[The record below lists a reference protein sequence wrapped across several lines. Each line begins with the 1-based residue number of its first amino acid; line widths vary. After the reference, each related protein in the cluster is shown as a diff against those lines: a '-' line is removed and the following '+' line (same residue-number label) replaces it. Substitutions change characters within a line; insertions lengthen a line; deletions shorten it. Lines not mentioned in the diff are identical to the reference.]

1 MTHFL
6 KELGPQLLQKG
17 WPIVEVPP
25 GQKGP
30 KRLGWQSAPM
40 SSALINGATADYSI
54 GILCGLEGS
63 RVCGLDFDIPDEALA
78 DRVQRMVDRTFPQWA
93 GYAMERIGR
102 APKFLLVVKAAEA
115 GWRKMST
122 AEYEKD
128 GMKAQL
134 EVLGAGQQFL
144 AYGIHPETKK
154 PYTWPVSVVTG
165 EPCDTPPEDLPTVT
179 REDVL
184 RLMEACEREFEAA
197 GWTRRG
203 GARMASGASA
213 VAPSDTIPVPVLP
226 PVPGVTLEKAEAVIR
241 ALQPSYSKGSYS
253 EWLALGMALH
263 HQFEGS
269 PEALAL
275 WDRLSFDFGA
285 DAYEGGACERKWA
298 SFRAQKADGV
308 TFRSFLKAYEE
319 KMGPL
324 VHKLNE
330 TGLFYRALHYHGNR
344 MAWIP
349 QKGVWYAFDKEARR
363 WDTVLGETLV
373 GETICVDVIE
383 RGLKAE
389 IDVAP
394 DGSDLRKAIASFYAK
409 CLSNEVAMMDRVKR
423 RLRSCGEVSHRLE
436 EFDARPEFFLCGNG
450 VLDLSDPE
458 HPRLREN
465 APELCLLRSSPV
477 AYDPRAD
484 CPVWRR
490 TVRQILGDDDEKVRF
505 VQKLMGAALVG
516 EPRDAK
522 LVILRGVGAN
532 GKSLFLNT
540 LASVFGGYAET
551 LGEES
556 LLGKGGLGDG
566 GGRARSDLAKL
577 YGARFVYCAETTEG
591 GRLREADIK
600 RMTGGDCFAV
610 RAPYDRA
617 DVTIRPSWRL
627 IMVTNHLPVIKGDD
641 DGIWRRIADIDCPR
655 NFERDPD
662 IKEDPMLAAKCR
674 AELPGILNWLI
685 EGLRL
690 HRAEGVK
697 PPKSVLRAV
706 EEYRSEMDDVGSW
719 FVSRMVRDTSLPDDF
734 EIRDSELY
742 ANFRAFMEA
751 SGERSTTSM
760 AMFRRRMGRLAKSG
774 KLMDAEVS
782 GRPTW
787 RRSSNTYRLRG
798 YRFRAAEDDVATAED
813 WDDFI

>member
-1 MTHFL
+1 MTQFL
-6 KELGPQLLQKG
+6 KEYGPQLLQKG

-40 SSALINGATADYSI
+40 SAALINGATASYSI

-63 RVCGLDFDIPDEALA
+63 RVCGLDFDVPDEDLA
-78 DRVQRMVDRTFPQWA
+78 NRVHERLEREFPELS
-93 GYAMERIGR
+93 GFAMERIGR
-102 APKFLLVVKAAEA
+102 APKFLLVARAAEA

-144 AYGIHPETKK
+144 AYGIHPDTKK
-154 PYTWPVSVVTG
+154 PYTWPFSVLNG
-165 EPCDTPPEDLPTVT
+165 EPCDTSPEDLPTVT
-179 REDVL
+179 REEVE
-184 RLMEACEREFEAA
+184 RLMQACERLFEES
-197 GWTRRG
+197 GWRRRDG
-203 GARMASGASA
+203 SYGAR
-213 VAPSDTIPVPVLP
+213 TISTVPQGDEIPRPIVP
-226 PVPGVTLEKAEAVIR
+226 PVPGVTLAKAEAVIR
-241 ALQPSYSKGSYS
+241 ALQPSYSKGSYDA
-253 EWLALGMALH
+253 WLSLGMALH
-263 HQFEGS
+263 HQFDGS
-269 PEALAL
+269 PEALTL
-275 WDRLSFDFGA
+275 WDRLSFEFGA

-298 SFRAQKADGV
+298 SFHTTADSV
-308 TFRSFLKAYEE
+308 TFRTFLKAYEE

-330 TGLFYRALHYHGNR
+330 TGLFYRALLHHGNR

-349 QKGVWYAFDKEARR
+349 QKGAWYAFDKEEKR

-389 IDVAP
+389 IDAAP

-436 EFDARPEFFLCGNG
+436 EFDARPYFFLCANG

-465 APELCLLRSSPV
+465 GPELCLLRSSPV

-505 VQKLMGAALVG
+505 VQKLVGAALVG

-719 FVSRMVRDTSLPDDF
+719 FVARMVRDTSLPDDF

-751 SGERSTTSM
+751 SGERSTASM

-774 KLMDAEVS
+774 KLMDSVLSS
-782 GRPTW
+782 GLASW
-787 RRSSNTYRLRG
+787 RKSNNVFRLRG
-798 YRFRAAEDDVATAED
+798 YRFRAAEDDVATAAD